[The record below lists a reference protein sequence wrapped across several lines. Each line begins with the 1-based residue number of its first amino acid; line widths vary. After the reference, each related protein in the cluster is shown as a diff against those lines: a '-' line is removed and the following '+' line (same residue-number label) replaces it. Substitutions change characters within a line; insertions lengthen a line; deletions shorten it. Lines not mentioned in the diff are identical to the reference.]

1 MRNFFSMLLFVEVFE
16 QNAIPAIP
24 FLLILLVGSPFFIA
38 MAVIK
43 WRLNPPR
50 NKFPEEL
57 ADEELLKAVRRGKID
72 PGADGVKAAEQRIY
86 TGYYDLLAIDNPPP
100 KPYTKRVKQRRPS
113 YGQHALK
120 HPQPHRRS

>member
-24 FLLILLVGSPFFIA
+24 FLLILLVGSPFFIT
-38 MAVIK
+38 MAIIK
-43 WRLNPPR
+43 WRLDPPR

-57 ADEELLKAVRRGKID
+57 ADEELLKAVRRGKIAPD
-72 PGADGVKAAEQRIY
+72 ADGVKAAEQRMY

-100 KPYTKRVKQRRPS
+100 KPYTKRVNQRRRSHGKHAFQHSKPS
-113 YGQHALK
+113 
-120 HPQPHRRS
+120 